1 MSGYA
6 LYPPRPQFF
15 DDNGHPLTSGT
26 LEVFLSGTSD
36 HADLFSDID
45 LATPIANPVDLNSR
59 GEPATAV
66 FAAYGIP
73 LKLELRDELDV
84 LVYTVDP
91 FYLLMGSG
99 GIAFATNAETD
110 TGSVTTKAV
119 QPAAGA
125 YAYDRLRHAGQH
137 TAGKSTASVAI
148 AIAAG
153 TATPNCALSNVFE
166 IAADQNFTL
175 ANPTN
180 PLSGQTMLIRIRQDA
195 TGGRTVTLGSKY
207 RFANGTAPT
216 FSTAAN
222 AVDLLSLAY
231 DVTDAEWDCTLNT
244 AMAVPA

>member
-15 DDNGHPLTSGT
+15 DDNGNPLTSGT

-73 LKLELRDELDV
+73 LKLELRDALDV

-99 GIAFATNAETD
+99 GFAFATNAETN
-110 TGSVTTKAV
+110 TGSISTKAV
-119 QPAAGA
+119 TPAGGA
-125 YAYDRLRHAGQH
+125 YAYDRLRHSAQH
-137 TAGKSTASVAI
+137 TAGKSTASVSI
-148 AIAAG
+148 AISAG

-166 IAADQNFTL
+166 IAATQNFTL
-175 ANPTN
+175 ANPIN

-195 TGGRTVTLGSKY
+195 TGSRTVTLGSKY
-207 RFANGTAPT
+207 RFAGGAAPS
-216 FSTAAN
+216 FSAAAN
-222 AVDLLSLAY
+222 ARDLLSAAY
-231 DVTDAEWDCTLNT
+231 DVTDDRWDCTLN
-244 AMAVPA
+244 AALAVP